1 MKYAYLII
9 IVSLITTL
17 AFANNVDNLLI
28 KLSKD
33 FCNQIYVNIS
43 SYSTPSDL
51 DSLAILNENYSLN
64 THFSR
69 IFSDQLTMNLS
80 NYIQVVDREHL
91 KSIMEENKLN
101 LSGLLKTSKG
111 YQSVGN
117 IANVK
122 GFLSVSVYD
131 FSYKPIKLR
140 GFFTESKGYE
150 GQLSGAYKIIGL
162 DSAYKAG
169 SNVSVKDRYLVTTK
183 HFAQPI
189 SYVLASLAGGLG
201 CDYFYFNQHSSD
213 PQYRLIIDSAVGLM
227 SGWVFGKILY
237 KVLP

>member
-1 MKYAYLII
+1 MKYTYLILI
-9 IVSLITTL
+9 FSLIVAL
-17 AFANNVDNLLI
+17 AFANNIDNLLI

-33 FCNQIYVNIS
+33 FCNQVYGNIS
-43 SYSTPSDL
+43 LYSTPSDL
-51 DSLAILNENYSLN
+51 DSLAVLNENYSLN
-64 THFSR
+64 VHFSR

-91 KSIMEENKLN
+91 KNIMEENKLN

-111 YQSVGN
+111 YESIGN

-131 FSYKPIKLR
+131 FSYKPIELK
-140 GFFTESKGYE
+140 GIFTESKGYE
-150 GQLSGAYKIIGL
+150 GELSGAYKIIGL
-162 DSAYKAG
+162 DSAYKSG

-189 SYVLASLAGGLG
+189 SYALASLTGGLG
-201 CDYFYFNQHSSD
+201 CDYFYFNQYQSD
-213 PQYRLIIDSAVGLM
+213 SQYRLLIDSIVGLM